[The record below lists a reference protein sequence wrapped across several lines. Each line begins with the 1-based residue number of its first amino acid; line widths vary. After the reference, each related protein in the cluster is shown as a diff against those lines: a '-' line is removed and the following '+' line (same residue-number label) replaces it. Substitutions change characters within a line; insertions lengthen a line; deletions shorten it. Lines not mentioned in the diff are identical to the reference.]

1 VNNFLETYQ
10 EQARPTATIDV
21 IDTIF
26 GESRLRTDN
35 HVNLVTSRHL
45 LGKNQYMEI
54 KADVT
59 KQLMHDLKHQ
69 EKLLLHNGSSDADDI
84 PQPPKD
90 DIIDLII
97 RESINLQITDKL
109 KDSDF
114 LIPKCG
120 EEGSPFLQYKRKN
133 FMNEKAKT
141 QREVVDKLR
150 IKMKFRREE
159 L

>member
-1 VNNFLETYQ
+1 MNNFLETYQ

-59 KQLMHDLKHQ
+59 K
-69 EKLLLHNGSSDADDI
+69 
-84 PQPPKD
+84 
-90 DIIDLII
+90 
-97 RESINLQITDKL
+97 
-109 KDSDF
+109 
-114 LIPKCG
+114 
-120 EEGSPFLQYKRKN
+120 
-133 FMNEKAKT
+133 
-141 QREVVDKLR
+141 
-150 IKMKFRREE
+150 
-159 L
+159 